1 MQKRKQLMKELAK
14 NAKLASK
21 KLLKLGHDDRKK
33 IFDELI
39 NGLEAATDTI
49 ISENKKDLAYGKEIG
64 LSGAM
69 MDRLELNE
77 ARIKQMIDGVKQIK
91 EQPEVVGS
99 FYNEFE
105 DEKGLKIKRQRVPL
119 GVILMIFESRPN
131 VVVDCAALAIKSS
144 NAIILKGGKE
154 AKHSNEVLGKIIQD
168 AIEKFIPRESVQVL
182 ASDSREHVTAL
193 LSMKDEI
200 DVVIPRG
207 GHGLINSVSEMA
219 KMPVIAHYQGLCH
232 MFIDKEADV
241 KKALDLVVNAKT
253 QRTGVCNA
261 IETLLVHKEILP
273 SFADRIVKVLQ
284 EKGTEL
290 RVDNDFRLAVDAEI
304 NNLKEATT
312 KDWSTEY
319 LDNILSIKTVGSLED
334 AIEHIDE
341 YGSHHS
347 ECIVTENEDRAA
359 IFLNQVDASCVMI
372 NASTRFNDGGQLGL
386 GAELGISTTKIH
398 AYGPMGAEQM
408 TTSRYVI
415 VGSGHI
421 RS

>member
-1 MQKRKQLMKELAK
+1 MKELAK

-21 KLLKLGHDDRKK
+21 KLLKLGHDDRKR

-39 NGLEAATDTI
+39 KGLESATDTI

-77 ARIKQMIDGVKQIK
+77 SRIKQMIDGVKQIK

-168 AIEKFIPRESVQVL
+168 AIEKYIPRESVQVL

-193 LSMKDEI
+193 LSMRDEI

-273 SFADRIVKVLQ
+273 SFADRVVKALQ

-304 NNLKEATT
+304 KNLKEATA

-341 YGSHHS
+341 FGSHHS

-359 IFLNQVDASCVMI
+359 TFLNQVDASCVMI

>member
-1 MQKRKQLMKELAK
+1 MKELAK

-415 VGSGHI
+415 VGSGHV

>member
-1 MQKRKQLMKELAK
+1 MKELAK

-77 ARIKQMIDGVKQIK
+77 ARIKQMIDGGKQIK

-304 NNLKEATT
+304 NNLYSSESESSIW
-312 KDWSTEY
+312 KDAMSTRRVVGAEFSVVRK
-319 LDNILSIKTVGSLED
+319 NISIQG
-334 AIEHIDE
+334 E
-341 YGSHHS
+341 YGP
-347 ECIVTENEDRAA
+347 VEDMH
-359 IFLNQVDASCVMI
+359 LMI
-372 NASTRFNDGGQLGL
+372 NHLLVHWFQNKL
-386 GAELGISTTKIH
+386 K
-398 AYGPMGAEQM
+398 
-408 TTSRYVI
+408 
-415 VGSGHI
+415 
-421 RS
+421 